1 MDLMKLGTELLMNQ
15 LSNRGASADENGIAD
30 ALTSL
35 LGGSDGNLDL
45 GGLVSKFMGNSDLSG
60 MVASWLGDGDNDPIS
75 TDQVS
80 QIFDSGTIADF
91 ASKLGLD
98 TGSATETIAETLP
111 QMVDKS
117 SSGGS
122 LLDAVG
128 GVEGA
133 LNMARKFFN

>member
-1 MDLMKLGTELLMNQ
+1 MDLMKLGTELLMSQ
-15 LSNRGASADENGIAD
+15 LTNSGSNASEDGVAG

-45 GGLVSKFMGNSDLSG
+45 AGLVTKFMGNSDLSG
-60 MVASWLGDGDNDPIS
+60 LVSSWLGDGANEPIAA
-75 TDQVS
+75 DQVK
-80 QIFDSGTIADF
+80 QVFDTNVLSEF

-98 TGSATETIAETLP
+98 NDSAAETIANTLP
-111 QMVDKS
+111 DMVDKS

-128 GVEGA
+128 GIEGA
-133 LNMARKFFN
+133 MNIAKKLFS

>member
-15 LSNRGASADENGIAD
+15 LTNSGSNASEDGVAG

-45 GGLVSKFMGNSDLSG
+45 AGLVTKFMGNSDLSG
-60 MVASWLGDGDNDPIS
+60 LVSSWLGDGANEPIAA
-75 TDQVS
+75 DQVK
-80 QIFDSGTIADF
+80 QVFDTNVLSEF

-98 TGSATETIAETLP
+98 NDSAAETIANTLP
-111 QMVDKS
+111 DMVDKS

-128 GVEGA
+128 GIEGA
-133 LNMARKFFN
+133 MNIAKKLFS